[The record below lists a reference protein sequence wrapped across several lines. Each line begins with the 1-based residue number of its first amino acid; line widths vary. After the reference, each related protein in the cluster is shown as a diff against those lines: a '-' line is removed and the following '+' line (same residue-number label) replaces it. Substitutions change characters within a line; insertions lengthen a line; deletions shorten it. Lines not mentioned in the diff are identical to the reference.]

1 MKKSQ
6 STFKKR
12 FRKQTKAGGTS
23 VSSLSSVSS
32 ISAAESQ
39 SIFSLLAA
47 TLGSTPVSVA
57 FAYWDLRVFVFFTST
72 YTIDTIG
79 ENKIFLGNW

>member
-1 MKKSQ
+1 MRKSQ

-12 FRKQTKAGGTS
+12 FRKQTTAAGTS
-23 VSSLSSVSS
+23 VSSLSSVFS

-57 FAYWDLRVFVFFTST
+57 FAYRDLRAFVFFTST
-72 YTIDTIG
+72 YTINTIG
-79 ENKIFLGNW
+79 GNKIFLGNR